1 MTRKKTSHSEA
12 VQLADY
18 REKPDQDVEAGISP
32 IGYPPEVIAL
42 RDLLNTYLEPPRVA
56 LVLRAFEVGAAA
68 HHGQHR
74 KTGEPYIFHPIEVAQ
89 ILANMRMDH
98 ESIAAAILHDTIED
112 THLSK
117 DEITEKFGEE
127 IAELVDGVTKLDQMK
142 FRTRKEADAESF
154 RKLMLAM
161 SRDLRVIFIK
171 LADRLH
177 NMRTLESMPLTSRRR
192 IAKETLSIYAPIA
205 DRLGMNSIKSELEDL
220 GFANLYPWRY
230 RTIQEHLS
238 EMTGHQR
245 EIVANI
251 EDALRKKM
259 ADAGVPCRISGREK
273 SPYSI
278 YKKMLAKDLSFSE
291 VTDFY
296 AFRIITQS
304 ESHCYL
310 ALGAV
315 HTLYQP
321 KPGCFK
327 DYIALPKANGYQSLH
342 TILNSPYGVPIEI
355 QIRTEEMDMMAV
367 KGAAAHWQYKTG
379 ESASGSAQVRAR
391 EWLMQM
397 VDAQRHTQDSLEFME
412 GARSDL
418 FPDEIFVFTPKGKII
433 DLRRNATALDFA
445 YAIHT
450 DVGNHTK
457 KILVDKATVPLSTRL
472 DNGQTVKV
480 ITDPEV
486 KPKPEWL
493 QFVSTAR
500 ARTAIRHYLK
510 SLEQEDT
517 VALGMR
523 LLERA
528 LNARGSSVEDI
539 PAERW
544 EEYLKEIRLG
554 SQEELFKDLALG
566 STLASVVAARL
577 MPDSPSG
584 KKGGE
589 EDITD
594 EAISIAGSEG
604 SAVSFGACCLPVPGD
619 RIMAFVSAGK
629 GVVVHRTQCPNVREF
644 RKHPDRCVDVT
655 WAPITRGMFPVGVR
669 VVARNV
675 PGVLANIS
683 ASIGE
688 AGSNIEAIEQ
698 PESNPETATLRFELS
713 VTDRD
718 HMARVMRRLRRNN
731 NVIKVQRSP

>member
-1 MTRKKTSHSEA
+1 MWMTRKKTLRSEA
-12 VQLADY
+12 LKLAEHA
-18 REKPDQDVEAGISP
+18 EKPDDTKDAGSSP

-42 RDLLNTYLEPPRVA
+42 RDLLNTYLEPARVA
-56 LVLRAFEVGAAA
+56 QVLRAFEVGAMA

-74 KTGEPYIFHPIEVAQ
+74 KTGEPYILHPVEVAQ

-98 ESIAAAILHDTIED
+98 ESIVAAILHDTIED
-112 THLSK
+112 TELSK
-117 DEITEKFGEE
+117 EQITEQFGKA
-127 IAELVDGVTKLDQMK
+127 IADLVDGVTKLDQMK

-177 NMRTLESMPLTSRRR
+177 NMRTLGSMSLTSRRR
-192 IAKETLSIYAPIA
+192 IASETLSIYAPMA
-205 DRLGMNSIKSELEDL
+205 DRLGMNSMKAELEDL
-220 GFANLYPWRY
+220 GFANLYPWRH
-230 RTIQEHLS
+230 RTIKEHLS
-238 EMTGHQR
+238 ELTGDEE
-245 EIVANI
+245 EIVTNI
-251 EDALRKKM
+251 EIALRKKM
-259 ADAGVPCRISGREK
+259 TEAGVPCRISGREI

-278 YKKMLAKDLSFSE
+278 YKKMQVKDLSFRE

-296 AFRIITQS
+296 AFRIITQT
-304 ESHCYL
+304 EPHCYL

-315 HTLYQP
+315 HSLYRP

-327 DYIALPKANGYQSLH
+327 DFIALPKANGYQSLH
-342 TILNSPYGVPIEI
+342 TILNSPYRVPIEI
-355 QIRTEEMDMMAV
+355 QIRTEEMDIVAD

-379 ESASGSAQVRAR
+379 ETTSGSVQVRAR

-397 VDAQRHTQDSLEFME
+397 VDAQRHTQDSLEFMDT
-412 GARSDL
+412 ARSDL

-450 DVGNHTK
+450 DVGNHAR
-457 KILVDKATVPLSTRL
+457 KILVDKVSVPLSTQL
-472 DNGQTVKV
+472 DNGQTVEV
-480 ITDPEV
+480 ITDPKT

-510 SLEQEDT
+510 TLEQGDT
-517 VALGMR
+517 VALGLR
-523 LLERA
+523 LLEKA
-528 LNARGSSVEDI
+528 LNARGTTVEKI
-539 PAERW
+539 PKKRW
-544 EEYLKEIRLG
+544 KEYLKEIRIK
-554 SQEELFKDLALG
+554 SQEELFRDLALG
-566 STLASVVAARL
+566 SILAGVVASRL
-577 MPDSPSG
+577 APESDPKGAESG
-584 KKGGE
+584 S
-589 EDITD
+589 
-594 EAISIAGSEG
+594 EALSIAGSEG
-604 SAVSFGACCLPVPGD
+604 SAVTFSACCRPVPGD

-629 GVVVHRTQCPNVREF
+629 GIVVHRTECPNVREF
-644 RKHPDRCVDVT
+644 RKHPDRCVDVK

-688 AGSNIEAIEQ
+688 AGSNIETIEQ
-698 PESNPETATLRFELS
+698 TEANPETATLLFELS
-713 VTDRD
+713 VSDRD
-718 HMARVMRRLRRNN
+718 HMARVMRRLRRNQ
-731 NVIKVQRSP
+731 NVIKVQRTL